1 LQRACQKWRLV
12 ISGGYTRALSGN
24 PDRAPGMPD
33 AQGMTSQATSGKV
46 TAPATVESRISAE
59 MRSGTAS

>member
-1 LQRACQKWRLV
+1 MQRACQKWRLV
-12 ISGGYTRALSGN
+12 ISGGYMGTMSGN
-24 PDRAPGMPD
+24 PDPTPGMPD

-46 TAPATVESRISAE
+46 TAPATVDSRISAE